1 MPSLLELK
9 DLAFIFNN
17 YNDQIEALN
26 FFFKESGV
34 KGIPSSK
41 IKFGGGTA
49 LAIYY
54 FQHRLSFD
62 IDLFVS
68 DIQYLSFIRPK
79 IWIDDSNSFQT
90 DGYIDQQN
98 HIGLITKNDIKVDI
112 LIDDSSNTG
121 KIDNSRKLVDFDLY
135 IEDIEDIIA
144 KKITFRKKDNKTR
157 DIIDIAICLEDNQ
170 NLFNELLSLE
180 KVTTDDLKILKEAL
194 LDLNKKRYIS
204 QLKVVQPFE
213 KYLDISN
220 KAPEYIIS
228 KIDDLKIT

>member
-1 MPSLLELK
+1 MPSLLEPN
-9 DLAFIFNN
+9 DLAFIFDN

-34 KGIPSSK
+34 KDIPSSK

-68 DIQYLSFIRPK
+68 DIQYLDFIRPK

-98 HIGLITKNDIKVDI
+98 HIGLITKNDIKIDI
-112 LIDDSSNTG
+112 LIDANSSNG

-157 DIIDIAICLEDNQ
+157 DIIDIAICLENNQ
-170 NLFNELLSLE
+170 NLFNELISLE

-194 LDLNKKRYIS
+194 LNLNKERYIS
-204 QLKVVQPFE
+204 QLKIVKPFE

-228 KIDDLKIT
+228 KIDDLKII